1 MYSEN
6 TSIWRDD
13 YSKSVEELTMSL
25 NQNGFYDLR
34 GWTKVPLDNN
44 LIAYESN
51 SQPSSF
57 DIFSN
62 PPPTGDN
69 PLSLTKLENL
79 FLIKNRFFKNDWIT
93 F

>member
-6 TSIWRDD
+6 TSIWKDD

-44 LIAYESN
+44 LYAYESN
-51 SQPSSF
+51 SLQSNI
-57 DIFSN
+57 DIFG
-62 PPPTGDN
+62 T
-69 PLSLTKLENL
+69 
-79 FLIKNRFFKNDWIT
+79 
-93 F
+93 